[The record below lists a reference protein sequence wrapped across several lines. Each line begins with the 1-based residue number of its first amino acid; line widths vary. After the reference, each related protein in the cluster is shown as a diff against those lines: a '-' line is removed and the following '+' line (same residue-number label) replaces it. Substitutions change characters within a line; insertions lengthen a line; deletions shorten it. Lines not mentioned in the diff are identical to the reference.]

1 MTATLIIAAALV
13 FAALFMTAP
22 SLSPARRR
30 RLAPFEATLIA
41 HRGLFD
47 NGSDAPEN
55 TLPAIRAAA
64 EAGFG
69 LEIDVRLTKDGRLV
83 VAHDP
88 DLRRIAGSKRRISDM
103 TADEL
108 ASASVFGS
116 GQGVPLFSDAMA
128 AAGRAPLIVEIKAEG
143 LARERAVCRAAAR
156 LLAAYPGSCCVQ
168 AFSPTALLWFRLH
181 RPDMLRGQLSM
192 NYFTPARRKKKSGRP
207 GAVGGFMLGS
217 LLFNFISR
225 PDYVAY
231 DFRDRKTPALW
242 LQRRLYKT
250 ALAAWTLKS
259 RPQLAEAAE
268 SGFDILIFDGFDPEL

>member
-1 MTATLIIAAALV
+1 MTAALITAAAVIL
-13 FAALFMTAP
+13 AALFMTAP
-22 SLSPARRR
+22 SLSPSRKR
-30 RLAPFEATLIA
+30 RLAPFESTLIA

-47 NGSDAPEN
+47 NGSDSPEN

-88 DLRRIAGSKRRISDM
+88 DLKRIAGIKRKVSGM

-108 ASASVFGS
+108 SAISVFGS
-116 GQGVPLFSDAMA
+116 NQGVPLFADAME
-128 AAGRAPLIVEIKAEG
+128 AAGRAPLIVEIKAEN
-143 LARERAVCRAAAR
+143 LAGERAVCRAAAR
-156 LLAAYPGSCCVQ
+156 QLSSYPGPCCVQ

-192 NYFTPARRKKKSGRP
+192 DYFTPSRRKKRGGRP
-207 GAVGGFMLGS
+207 NAVNGFMLGS
-217 LLFNFISR
+217 LLYNFLSR

-231 DFRDRKTPALW
+231 DFRDRKSAALG

-259 RPQLAEAAE
+259 RPQLAEAAKD
-268 SGFDILIFDGFDPEL
+268 GFSILIFDGFDPET